1 MKYNGVSFIDSS
13 PMYENAEQIIGT
25 LTGIPYFSD
34 SFFYAT
40 KVWTTGKNEGIRQ
53 MDSPFK
59 KMQRTIMDSMQ
70 IHNLADWKTH
80 LKTLKDWKQEGKIK
94 YMGITHYTDSMHTEL
109 ERIIKKEQIDFVQF
123 NYSISARNAEKSLLK
138 TAADNGVATIINRP
152 FSEGHP
158 FKK

>member
-1 MKYNGVSFIDSS
+1 
-13 PMYENAEQIIGT
+13 
-25 LTGIPYFSD
+25 
-34 SFFYAT
+34 
-40 KVWTTGKNEGIRQ
+40 
-53 MDSPFK
+53 
-59 KMQRTIMDSMQ
+59 MDSMQ
-70 IHNLADWKTH
+70 IHNLADWETH

-123 NYSISARNAEKSLLK
+123 NYSIFARNAEKSLLK
-138 TAADNGVATIINRP
+138 TVADNGAARIINRP

>member
-13 PMYENAEQIIGT
+13 PMYGNAEQIIGT

-59 KMQRTIMDSMQ
+59 KM
-70 IHNLADWKTH
+70 
-80 LKTLKDWKQEGKIK
+80 
-94 YMGITHYTDSMHTEL
+94 
-109 ERIIKKEQIDFVQF
+109 
-123 NYSISARNAEKSLLK
+123 
-138 TAADNGVATIINRP
+138 
-152 FSEGHP
+152 
-158 FKK
+158 